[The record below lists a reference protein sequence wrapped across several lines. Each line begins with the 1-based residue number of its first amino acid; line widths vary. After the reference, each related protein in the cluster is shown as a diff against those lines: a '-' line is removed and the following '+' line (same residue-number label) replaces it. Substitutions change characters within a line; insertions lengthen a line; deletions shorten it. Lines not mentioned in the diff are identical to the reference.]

1 MIDRETTTWLQ
12 VKSAAINT
20 LPRVGKQKRY
30 RPQVLT
36 YIHAVEEDS
45 PPGRQPIDWKL
56 VTNLP
61 VDDLS
66 SAVERLG
73 WYALRWK
80 VEVFH
85 KVMKSGCRAEEVRLE
100 TADRLAKLLALIAV
114 VSWRIFFVTM
124 SARAQP
130 DAAPETVL
138 TVAEITAL
146 DHMHASQTRPRIQQP
161 TLAAYL
167 LQIAMLG
174 GYLARKHDP
183 PPGNMVV
190 WRGMSRLHDITLG
203 ISIGSSRR
211 CG

>member
-1 MIDRETTTWLQ
+1 VDQL
-12 VKSAAINT
+12 VAPS
-20 LPRVGKQKRY
+20 
-30 RPQVLT
+30 
-36 YIHAVEEDS
+36 H
-45 PPGRQPIDWKL
+45 KL

-61 VDDLS
+61 VGDLAA
-66 SAVERLG
+66 AVEKLG

-80 VEVFH
+80 AEVFH
-85 KVMKSGCRAEEVRLE
+85 KVMKSGCHAEEARLE
-100 TADRLAKLLALIAV
+100 TAERLTKFLALIAV

-124 SARAQP
+124 SARAKP
-130 DAAPETVL
+130 DAAPDSVL
-138 TVAEITAL
+138 TVAEISAL
-146 DHMHASQTRPRIQQP
+146 DRIDASRTRPRLQRR

-174 GYLARKHDP
+174 GYLARNRDP

-190 WRGMSRLHDITLG
+190 WRGMTRLHDIAFG